1 MRLPLNRALTWCAL
15 IFPWVM
21 LTAYLHIF
29 WSYSPQYEYGWLVLP
44 LAARLFYLRWNSL
57 AELPSSSNR
66 GSLVLALLCALLI
79 APLWLIRQ
87 TTTHWGV
94 PGYGLTA
101 LVTVYTL
108 AMLGLL
114 GGWKLARQMLIAVIF
129 IFCAVKLPLGPEQWI
144 IQSLSRFVTKASVE
158 VLYLLGIPA
167 IGSGNL
173 VILNTGIIGINEAC
187 SGINSLQSLFMVALF
202 FGEERR
208 MLITRRLFMVG
219 LGVFLSLSFNV
230 LRILVLSMVCLTNG
244 TTDFE
249 TWHDRAG
256 WSILIISLVIMMIVA
271 KKIGGDPPG
280 DLNGPPRCLKALPN
294 WIAGGFA
301 IWFILVASGAESW
314 FGLHDRLLPD
324 RRHVVIRWPQEKL
337 NFAPVEVPNRVRDI
351 TLCSDAQSGR
361 WQESDNTEWS
371 LSLLEFGG
379 GAKGTS
385 QWAPMHT
392 PDICYP
398 AAGMPLLR
406 NCPTVKLKVNG
417 GELIFRC
424 WEFKRRTHSV
434 YVFYSLNN
442 ESALDVT
449 APFVQD
455 WLGWDR
461 VIQGQRNLG
470 QQTVEFSLIGYN
482 SYESALQAL
491 KPRLPKMVS
500 LQK

>member
-1 MRLPLNRALTWCAL
+1 
-15 IFPWVM
+15 
-21 LTAYLHIF
+21 
-29 WSYSPQYEYGWLVLP
+29 
-44 LAARLFYLRWNSL
+44 
-57 AELPSSSNR
+57 
-66 GSLVLALLCALLI
+66 
-79 APLWLIRQ
+79 
-87 TTTHWGV
+87 
-94 PGYGLTA
+94 
-101 LVTVYTL
+101 
-108 AMLGLL
+108 
-114 GGWKLARQMLIAVIF
+114 
-129 IFCAVKLPLGPEQWI
+129 
-144 IQSLSRFVTKASVE
+144 
-158 VLYLLGIPA
+158 
-167 IGSGNL
+167 
-173 VILNTGIIGINEAC
+173 
-187 SGINSLQSLFMVALF
+187 
-202 FGEERR
+202 
-208 MLITRRLFMVG
+208 
-219 LGVFLSLSFNV
+219 
-230 LRILVLSMVCLTNG
+230 MVCLTNG

-314 FGLHDRLLPD
+314 FGMHDRLLPD